1 MRKIA
6 SSLICL
12 CLSAPTFGQ
21 DATVTEAN
29 LNYADRVIASD
40 QLQVLEDE
48 FGESETYDDS
58 GLPRAWRMELAAGVT
73 SNNESTQHEAG
84 VLISGYLETVDYG
97 AWSFDVD
104 ANRNNAGD
112 TTIGR
117 MTIYQRDMAL
127 NHGWRIDN
135 SFGTLGAPMPSML
148 RQQYRFILPT
158 PAFLGISSEVRNSD
172 GRIINAAIGRAGSRS
187 AGRFSNFD
195 TSGGSLFEIGGQT
208 RNGPLQA
215 AATIVSSQND
225 DGSAQVSALTA
236 LAWSQGSSSV
246 QANVLNDDNDGIGV
260 WIDGISKPDHIEHRY
275 GIFRF
280 DPMLEWAGQSIQSD
294 LQGIYYRAASR
305 QARWIWSGGLDHVE
319 SVSGDTASINYFTA
333 QGRYQVSSR
342 WGFGGASSARI
353 TSGGGSSSLQ
363 AFMDKKTKTGT
374 ARMQIEQ
381 ARSKELRSEQISWD
395 QSFANIDSFQWS
407 AKLGF
412 MQQHDHFER
421 SGQEWSAAIYGSRD
435 FGSQFRW
442 DSMLRYTDGTG
453 PLAQSGVEANVSL
466 NWIITPSWSLAATY
480 FQNQGRRPSPFNL
493 DPLQVPTTDL
503 DENDRSFFLTLRY
516 EHRAGRAVGVI
527 GGAVGSGAGN
537 IVGDIYLDA
546 NADGRRNADELPV
559 ADILV
564 LLDGRYQTRT
574 DTNGRFSFD
583 RVAAGSHTLLTVSDN
598 LPLPWQLPSDEKTI
612 EVKVRDT
619 ARWSVGALQPTK

>member
-6 SSLICL
+6 SSFVLL
-12 CLSAPTFGQ
+12 CLSAPTLGQ
-21 DATVTEAN
+21 EVAATDANA
-29 LNYADRVIASD
+29 NYADRVIASD

-48 FGESETYDDS
+48 FDDSETYDDS
-58 GLPRAWRMELAAGVT
+58 GLPRAWRFELGAGVT
-73 SNNESTQHEAG
+73 SNKDSTQHEAG
-84 VLISGYLETVDYG
+84 VSVSGYFETADYG

-112 TTIGR
+112 NVIGR
-117 MTIYQRDMAL
+117 MTVYQRDMAL
-127 NHGWRIDN
+127 NDGWRIDN

-158 PAFLGISSEVRNSD
+158 PAFLGISSEARNSD
-172 GRIINAAIGRAGSRS
+172 GQIINAAIGRAGSRS

-215 AATIVSSQND
+215 AATIVTSQND
-225 DGSAQVSALTA
+225 DGSAQVSGLMA
-236 LAWSQGSSSV
+236 LAWSQGSNSF
-246 QANVLNDDNDGIGV
+246 QANVLNDDNDDLGF
-260 WIDGISKPDHIEHRY
+260 WIDGISKPDRVEHRY

-294 LQGIYYRAASR
+294 VQGIYYRAASR

-319 SVSGDTASINYFTA
+319 SVSGDTSSINYFTA

-374 ARMQIEQ
+374 ARVQIEQ

-407 AKLGF
+407 TKLGF
-412 MQQHDHFER
+412 MQQHDHFDR

-435 FGSQFRW
+435 LGSHFRW
-442 DSMLRYTDGTG
+442 DSMLRYADGIG
-453 PLAQSGVEANVSL
+453 PLAQSGVEANMSL
-466 NWIITPSWSLAATY
+466 NWTITPSWSLAATY

-516 EHRAGRAVGVI
+516 EHHAGRAVGVI
-527 GGAVGSGAGN
+527 GGSAANGAGDV
-537 IVGDIYLDA
+537 VGEIYLDA
-546 NADGRRNADELPV
+546 NADGIRNADELPV

-564 LLDGRYQTRT
+564 LLDGRYQART
-574 DTNGRFSFD
+574 DANGRFSFH
-583 RVAAGSHTLLTVSDN
+583 RVAAGQHSLTTVSDN
-598 LPLPWQLPSDEKTI
+598 LPLPWQLPGDAKTI

-619 ARWSVGALQPTK
+619 TRWSVGALKPTQ